1 MLREDAAG
9 RGLAVGEDG
18 LVELSDA
25 IEVVR
30 EQLVTA
36 QTAGRRGVAGRV
48 LNFAVGKVSIEFSG
62 EVKKVAGAG
71 GGVKFWVVTADAK
84 AERSTGAAHRVTVE
98 LIPQTAEGASF
109 VVADDVDA
117 PPPN

>member
-1 MLREDAAG
+1 VG
-9 RGLAVGEDG
+9 KGLAVGEDG

-25 IEVVR
+25 IAVVR
-30 EQLVTA
+30 EQLITA
-36 QTAGRRGVAGRV
+36 QIMGRRVVAGPV
-48 LNFAVGKVSIEFSG
+48 LTFAVGKVSIEFSG
-62 EVKKVAGAG
+62 EVKKVDGVG

-84 AERSTGAAHRVTVE
+84 VERSTGAAHRVTVE

-117 PPPN
+117 PPRN

>member
-1 MLREDAAG
+1 
-9 RGLAVGEDG
+9 VGEDG

-36 QTAGRRGVAGRV
+36 QLAGGRAVAGRK
-48 LNFAVGKVSIEFSG
+48 LTFAVGKVSIEFSG
-62 EVKKVAGAG
+62 EVKRVGGAG
-71 GGVKFWVVTADAK
+71 GGVKFWVLTADAK
-84 AERSTGAAHRVTVE
+84 AERSTSAAHKVTVE
-98 LIPQTAEGASF
+98 LIPQTPDGASF

-117 PPPN
+117 PPAS

>member
-1 MLREDAAG
+1 
-9 RGLAVGEDG
+9 VGADG

-36 QTAGRRGVAGRV
+36 QMAGRRIVAGRV
-48 LNFAVGKVSIEFSG
+48 LTFAVGKVSIEFSS
-62 EVKKVAGAG
+62 EVKRVDGGA

-84 AERSTGAAHRVTVE
+84 TERSAAHKVTVE
-98 LIPQTAEGASF
+98 LIPQTADGASF
-109 VVADDVDA
+109 IVADGVDA
-117 PPPN
+117 PPAN